1 MKKPLT
7 KYIKKVAVFMGKSK
21 YRYDFE
27 EYFQRQLGMDIMSD
41 QASYEYVKSIVEPTC
56 NTQVVFSDSPAGTG
70 KSMMSMAAAYY
81 RLRTNTSNKII
92 YVRNTLAVRENGFL
106 PGTAEEKEHNFM
118 MPAKESL
125 DDIGV
130 RLGQQGSL
138 FYSMLDTDQ
147 IEVTST
153 SYLRGRDFDGDV
165 TLILDEAQNL
175 DTTEIQTV
183 LTRLHDDAKVV
194 VIGSSKQVDNHK
206 LKKFGR
212 ERLTPFQIFVEHFK
226 NQTAIPTKFV
236 NLTKNYRGALANY
249 ADEIGQTIESV
260 RNSYSKEE
268 VKKEEVEE
276 TFLTIDA
283 ELVRNAYG
291 Q

>member
-1 MKKPLT
+1 
-7 KYIKKVAVFMGKSK
+7 MGKSK
-21 YRYDFE
+21 YRHDFE
-27 EYFQRQLGMDIMSD
+27 EYFQRQLSYDIMSD
-41 QASYEYVKSIVEPTC
+41 PASYEYVKAIIEPTSQ
-56 NTQVVFSDSPAGTG
+56 TQIVFSDSPAGTG
-70 KSMMSMAAAYY
+70 KSAMSMAAAYY
-81 RLRTNTSNKII
+81 RLRSSQSNKII

-118 MPAKESL
+118 FPAKESL

-194 VIGSSKQVDNHK
+194 VIGSSKQVDNHR
-206 LKKFGR
+206 LKKFGDKK
-212 ERLTPFQIFVEHFK
+212 LTPFQIFVNHFER
-226 NQTAIPTKFV
+226 QSAIPTKVV

-249 ADEIGQTIESV
+249 ADAIGDTIESV
-260 RNSYSKEE
+260 KNGEDFQSSSEDVFTKETKLSSE
-268 VKKEEVEE
+268 DKKLIQE
-276 TFLTIDA
+276 
-283 ELVRNAYG
+283 AYA
-291 Q
+291 